1 MPKDGK
7 PRDLIG
13 YAALQQ
19 EALRG
24 VVRAALKRAASPK
37 GLPGDHHFFITFKT
51 RALGVSAPPELV
63 EQYPDE
69 MMIVLQHQY
78 WDLAPGE
85 TFFSVTLKFG
95 GQPKTLSVPYAA
107 ITQFRDPSVPYG
119 LQFVVPEPAEAASP
133 ALPPKAEPA
142 EQPTDEKPP
151 AEKSTE
157 GPNIVSLDQF
167 RKK

>member
-1 MPKDGK
+1 MAKDGK

-13 YAALQQ
+13 YDALQQ

-24 VVRAALKRAASPK
+24 VVRSALKQASAK

-51 RALGVSAPPELV
+51 SAAGVTGPKELLD
-63 EQYPDE
+63 QYPDE

-95 GQPKTLSVPYAA
+95 GQPKSLSVPYAA
-107 ITQFRDPSVPYG
+107 ITQFWDPSVDFRLRFSPT
-119 LQFVVPEPAEAASP
+119 EPATPVRPVPLPAPAA
-133 ALPPKAEPA
+133 PPVRAAGPE
-142 EQPTDEKPP
+142 EKPG
-151 AEKSTE
+151 ET
-157 GPNIVSLDQF
+157 PNIVSLDHF

>member
-1 MPKDGK
+1 MAKDAK

-13 YAALQQ
+13 YDALQQ

-24 VVRAALKRAASPK
+24 VVRSALKIAAAK
-37 GLPGDHHFFITFKT
+37 GLPGDHHFYISFKT
-51 RALGVSAPPELV
+51 WAAGVTLPKELLG
-63 EQYPDE
+63 QYPDE

-95 GQPKTLSVPYAA
+95 GHPKPLSVPYAA
-107 ITQFRDPSVPYG
+107 VTEFRDPSVDYRLLFSP
-119 LQFVVPEPAEAASP
+119 PERPAEPNP
-133 ALPPKAEPA
+133 ALAAPIAEPK
-142 EQPTDEKPP
+142 PTKGSAAP
-151 AEKSTE
+151 
-157 GPNIVSLDQF
+157 PNIVSLDQF